1 MKSKTLFFIYILL
14 IIIFPNGIGIDI
26 GIDFRIWMFLALVF
40 LFLPFINYN
49 MKNKAFFDATNLAIL
64 FFILLSTIR
73 FFIFSGTIS
82 GIGMILKF
90 FLYFFLAYFAGK
102 YFIQDE
108 KDLMKFFYVLSAAA
122 IIESLMVFKE
132 FYTGIGTFVNS
143 NFMINPED
151 SWNNSQKN
159 WNRFGLYR
167 GQASFVHPIYLGCY
181 LFLIT
186 LCNMLILIYQRDKV
200 KKLFKYLL
208 TTQIILGVI
217 AGIFSQSRTAILSC
231 ILVSVL
237 IFIIDL
243 KNIPMLRLIIL
254 LPIIFL
260 VVFLLMYYF
269 YSDYFTTFLYT
280 NFLAENANINWNY
293 RINIS
298 VRTFENIFKYPS
310 FFGEKLLY
318 SSELRSFIK
327 NDLTNGIL
335 NKFIHAGVF
344 YGLFYIYIYF
354 KALKK
359 SYIYRKDSNWGLILF
374 SIFMYYFVVDNLSGI
389 AVQNEILFYM
399 FLGILFSPFF
409 NNMRKDLNAGKL
421 A

>member
-1 MKSKTLFFIYILL
+1 MRSKTLFFIYILL

-26 GIDFRIWMFLALVF
+26 GIDFRIWMFLAFIF

-49 MKNKAFFDATNLAIL
+49 MKNKAFFDSTNLAIL
-64 FFILLSTIR
+64 FFVLLSTIR

-102 YFIQDE
+102 YYIQDE

-143 NFMINPED
+143 KFMINPED
-151 SWNNSQKN
+151 SWNNSQIN

-200 KKLFKYLL
+200 KKFFKYLL

-217 AGIFSQSRTAILSC
+217 AGIFSQSRTAILAC

-237 IFIIDL
+237 ILIIDL

-254 LPIIFL
+254 LPLISL

-280 NFLAENANINWNY
+280 NFLADNANINWNY

-344 YGLFYIYIYF
+344 YGLFYIYMYF

-389 AVQNEILFYM
+389 A
-399 FLGILFSPFF
+399 
-409 NNMRKDLNAGKL
+409 
-421 A
+421 